1 MEGKNPRSTTC
12 TTPHPFDG
20 ENGSKEICELILDP
34 DDVNGTP
41 LYYALMNNHVD
52 VCMLMLTKLENKNP
66 IIDIR
71 LVYGGNN
78 TVLHLAA
85 EKGYLDI
92 CRFILQNVGDKN
104 PQNSLGKTPL
114 NLAAEKNHID
124 VCILICLHLNKNFL
138 NSAGTVMIRNFLIT
152 L

>member
-1 MEGKNPRSTTC
+1 M
-12 TTPHPFDG
+12 
-20 ENGSKEICELILDP
+20 
-34 DDVNGTP
+34 
-41 LYYALMNNHVD
+41 
-52 VCMLMLTKLENKNP
+52 
-66 IIDIR
+66 
-71 LVYGGNN
+71 
-78 TVLHLAA
+78 AA